1 MYIDQNGCEESNSTP
16 KARRVFYTVEL
27 DKGYYIDVMIAEDIK
42 IVYVMQND
50 DGSTVYDNEQ
60 TYPEFSYDEN
70 EAILLAKQAFE
81 KEYGKTV
88 SF

>member
-1 MYIDQNGCEESNSTP
+1 
-16 KARRVFYTVEL
+16 
-27 DKGYYIDVMIAEDIK
+27 MIAEDIK